1 METQKII
8 NLLIDLSN
16 EESKFVTKMAF
27 HKHQKTNTTETILS
41 NLRQTNLN

>member
-16 EESKFVTKMAF
+16 EESKFVTKIAF
-27 HKHQKTNTTETILS
+27 HKHQKTNTILS